1 MVIAP
6 TLRMYLTYVNKKRD
20 REEGE
25 AARVAAEAEAD
36 SPPNKRVLTA
46 EDYDDITDLRTVG
59 FRYRM

>member
-1 MVIAP
+1 M
-6 TLRMYLTYVNKKRD
+6 NKKRD